1 MSQRSNRVD
10 TSLIIDSRMRSSSQ
24 STPLEIMEMDEDKFK
39 LLSKANLIDPDYCA
53 ALQAAIQPLFKSND
67 AQMKALTKSNTDLL
81 AKLDARDKEIVSL
94 KNKVVVLED
103 RIDDMEQWTRKGSA
117 RIQGLKDSPSE
128 SNASL
133 DRKIL
138 DMCTEIGV
146 EPPVEIQDIEV
157 AHRLPHPKALLQKLA
172 QEDAD
177 ARGVPLGQLPDGS
190 QTTDLIKL
198 IPADKLPPRSVIVKF
213 SSRRVKSHV
222 MAARKKLKNLN
233 KVKYPTPVFLQDDL
247 TQRRAKLAYLG
258 RKLVQQ
264 KKIEDTWVFDSK
276 ILIKDLHNRIRP
288 IRNIKDLAIYGIMDD
303 T

>member
-1 MSQRSNRVD
+1 
-10 TSLIIDSRMRSSSQ
+10 
-24 STPLEIMEMDEDKFK
+24 MDEDKFR
-39 LLSKANLIDPDYCA
+39 LLSKANLTDPDYCA
-53 ALQAAIQPLFKSND
+53 ALQAALKPLFKSHSEEI
-67 AQMKALTKSNTDLL
+67 KALHKSNSDLL
-81 AKLDARDKEIVSL
+81 AKLDARDNEIVFL
-94 KNKVVVLED
+94 KNKVEVLED

-138 DMCTEIGV
+138 DMCAEIGV
-146 EPPVEIQDIEV
+146 EPPIEIQDIEV

-177 ARGVPLGQLPDGS
+177 VRGVPLGQLPNGS
-190 QTTDLIKL
+190 QTTDLIKM

-222 MAARKKLKNLN
+222 MAARKKLKTLD
-233 KVKYPTPVFLQDDL
+233 KAKYPTPVFLQDDL

-264 KKIEDTWVFDSK
+264 QKIGESWVFDSK
-276 ILIKDLHNRIRP
+276 VLIKDLHGRIRP
-288 IRNIKDLAIYGIMDD
+288 IRNIKDLAVFGIKDD
-303 T
+303 KAPP